1 MGGGLDL
8 ESPEEELLLNER
20 GRGGASPGLAPG
32 DSWDHSR
39 DTGWLEV
46 SER

>member
-8 ESPEEELLLNER
+8 ESPEEELLNER